1 MKKGLYIWLLLLVFV
16 GLVGCTKTDDSVKED
31 TVDYQVYYLNKS
43 ETRIENKIIAV
54 KNATT
59 VDTASELILKLQNA
73 PKETDLRAPLS
84 GYAMLESCN
93 IDGELVYLNFTEG
106 YKSLS
111 KTTEIL
117 TRAAI
122 VKTFTQIPGIKY
134 VSFQINGSPLADSLG
149 NLVGFMTE
157 DQFVDNEKNEFN
169 PNEKMEI
176 TLYFAN
182 ETGEGLIEVRRDV
195 DYNNTISLEEMVLEQ
210 IIYGPVGDAT
220 YPTINPETGVL
231 SVSVKDKVC
240 YVNLDKNFLTQ
251 KFNVSPE
258 VTVYS
263 IVNSLVSLPNVNKV
277 QISVEGNADITYR
290 EKIDFD
296 TMFERNLDIISIGEK

>member
-1 MKKGLYIWLLLLVFV
+1 MKKGICIWLLILVFT
-16 GLVGCTKTDDSVKED
+16 GLVGCTKTDDTVKED
-31 TVDYQVYYLNKS
+31 TVDYQVYYLNKN
-43 ETRIENKIIAV
+43 ETKIEAKTIAV
-54 KNATT
+54 ANAST

-73 PKETDLRAPLS
+73 PKKTDLRAPLA
-84 GYAMLESCN
+84 GYGILESCN
-93 IDGELVYLNFTEG
+93 IDGEIIYLDFTEG
-106 YKSLS
+106 YKNLS
-111 KTTEIL
+111 KTTEVL

-134 VSFQINGSPLADSLG
+134 VSFQVNGSPLADSLG

-182 ETGEGLIEVRRDV
+182 EAGDGLIEVRRDV

-210 IIYGPVGDAT
+210 IIYGTVGDAT
-220 YPTINPETGVL
+220 YPTMNPETGVL

-240 YVNLDKNFLTQ
+240 YVDLDKAFLTQ
-251 KFNVSPE
+251 KYNVSPE
-258 VTVYS
+258 VTVFS

-277 QISVEGNADITYR
+277 QISVEGKTNITYR
-290 EKIDFD
+290 EKINFD
-296 TMFERNLDIISIGEK
+296 TMFERNLDIISVGEK